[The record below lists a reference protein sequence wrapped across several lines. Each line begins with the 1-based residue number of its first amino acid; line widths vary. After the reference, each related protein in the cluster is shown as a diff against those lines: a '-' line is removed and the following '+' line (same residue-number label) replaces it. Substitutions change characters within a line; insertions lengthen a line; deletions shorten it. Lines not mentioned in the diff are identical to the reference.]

1 MKTAFVFLSFVIFS
15 LEAFGQNQ
23 VHRYATVEHFT
34 NTFCGTC
41 ASRNPAMYATL
52 ANNEGDYHHIAFHPP
67 YPYNQC
73 TFYLHNTSENLGR
86 AQFYNIFGSPT
97 IRVQG
102 TYQNSANPLLS
113 QTVFDSYA
121 GQTSPIRVKVQEI
134 ITGTHV
140 NATVIVK
147 SFSTVPTGTYTLYV
161 AVAEREIQFN
171 APNGET
177 LHHDVMRKMAPD
189 INGTAFT
196 PAAAGSEVSFNFSV
210 LVDAAWNLSEIFT
223 LAWVQNDATKEVLN
237 SGNRFDIIADMTI
250 TDVSCYGGND
260 AVIDLTVTGGT
271 PPHSF
276 VWSDGSITHSS
287 FAVKNPFD
295 YQQNIV

>member
-1 MKTAFVFLSFVIFS
+1 
-15 LEAFGQNQ
+15 
-23 VHRYATVEHFT
+23 
-34 NTFCGTC
+34 
-41 ASRNPAMYATL
+41 
-52 ANNEGDYHHIAFHPP
+52 
-67 YPYNQC
+67 
-73 TFYLHNTSENLGR
+73 
-86 AQFYNIFGSPT
+86 
-97 IRVQG
+97 
-102 TYQNSANPLLS
+102 
-113 QTVFDSYA
+113 
-121 GQTSPIRVKVQEI
+121 
-134 ITGTHV
+134 
-140 NATVIVK
+140 
-147 SFSTVPTGTYTLYV
+147 
-161 AVAEREIQFN
+161 
-171 APNGET
+171 
-177 LHHDVMRKMAPD
+177 
-189 INGTAFT
+189 
-196 PAAAGSEVSFNFSV
+196 VSFNFSV